1 MVWRIAVEHLPAR
14 KPVVVA
20 CANPAMPPP
29 GRDFE
34 MKLFFA
40 VLAVAALAAVAL
52 TGFVSAS
59 GLTETRVTINVEGR
73 DYFGKVKS
81 PRQRCVNERKVKL
94 IKQKGERGG
103 GDDIKIAS
111 DLADEAGEWSTGNTG
126 SRGRHYARAP
136 RIPGKCKGDS
146 SRTLR
151 TEF

>member
-1 MVWRIAVEHLPAR
+1 VPEPSDATT
-14 KPVVVA
+14 
-20 CANPAMPPP
+20 
-29 GRDFE
+29 GRDLE

-40 VLAVAALAAVAL
+40 VLAIAACAAVAL
-52 TGFVSAS
+52 TGFASAG
-59 GLTETRVTINVEGR
+59 GLAETRVTINVDGR

-81 PRQRCVNERKVKL
+81 PRQRCVNERKVNL

-111 DLADEAGEWSTGNTG
+111 DLANADGEWSTGNTG
-126 SRGRHYARAP
+126 SKGRHYARAP

-146 SRTLR
+146 SRTLP

>member
-1 MVWRIAVEHLPAR
+1 
-14 KPVVVA
+14 
-20 CANPAMPPP
+20 
-29 GRDFE
+29 

-40 VLAVAALAAVAL
+40 VLAIAACAAVAL
-52 TGFVSAS
+52 TSLASA
-59 GLTETRVTINVEGR
+59 GGGADTRVTIQVEGR

-94 IKQKGERGG
+94 YKQKGERGG

-111 DLADEAGEWSTGNTG
+111 DLADEDGDWSTGNTG
-126 SRGRHYARAP
+126 SRGKHYARAP
-136 RIPGKCKGDS
+136 KIPDKCKGDS